1 MSSSECVNLDDYLLG
16 WLPVE
21 AASRFEAH
29 LADCPDCRDECRR
42 QQQVDQRLA
51 AVARHSQPV
60 PPALANRIERRIRSA
75 AWRRRIQIG
84 SGSTAAALVLAAS
97 LWLAVGHRGVNTPG
111 DPLAQQKLES
121 VPRREDH
128 VESPLGHEQSVAPP
142 VSVRCKDP
150 SRAILI
156 PVETESPNVTLVL
169 VYPTI
174 KLPRMA
180 DGPAND

>member
-21 AASRFEAH
+21 AAQKFEAH
-29 LADCPDCRDECRR
+29 LVRCPDCREECRR
-42 QQQVDQRLA
+42 QQRVDQRLA
-51 AVARHSQPV
+51 AVARHSQPI

-75 AWRRRIQIG
+75 AWRRRIFIG
-84 SGSTAAALVLAAS
+84 SGSTVAALVLIAS
-97 LWLAVGHRGVNTPG
+97 VWLAAGRRGVNSAG
-111 DPLAQQKLES
+111 DPLAQHKSES
-121 VPRREDH
+121 VPRREDR
-128 VESPLGHEQSVAPP
+128 VESPLDRESSVAPP

-174 KLPRMA
+174 DPPRA
-180 DGPAND
+180 ANRPAED